1 MFTKIYDKVINYI
14 KEEYKLLIV
23 LFLILFLGLFQLP
36 YNIYMGG
43 GLIDINDRIKIENA
57 YQETGTFNMTYVK
70 SLKATI
76 PTYLLSYVFGW
87 EKESIESMKL
97 DENDNASNIWKRDLL
112 YLKEAND
119 NAIISA
125 YTKAGEDISFKKEVL
140 EILYIDKDSDTDLE
154 IGDIILEVGGNT
166 INSYQELQ
174 NVIKSYSIG
183 EKINVIIS
191 RDNKTKEGYFKV
203 RDINGEKK
211 AGLYLIKLYDYEVSK
226 KIELD
231 FSSKEGG
238 PSGGFMLSL
247 AIYNKL
253 TKEDLTKWRKIA
265 GTGTIDKNGNV
276 GEIGGVNYKVMGAD
290 AGDADVFFVPEA
302 NYEEAIKVK
311 NEKGYDLN
319 IVKVKTLDEAIEYLR
334 RN

>member
-23 LFLILFLGLFQLP
+23 LFLILFFGLFQIP
-36 YNIYMGG
+36 YNIYLGG
-43 GLIDINDRIKIENA
+43 GLIDINDRIKIEDA
-57 YQETGTFNMTYVK
+57 YKETGTFNMTYVK

-87 EKESIESMKL
+87 ERESISDMKL
-97 DENDNASNIWKRDLL
+97 DENDNATNIWKRDQL

-119 NAIISA
+119 SAIISA
-125 YTKAGEDISFKKEVL
+125 YTKAGEEVTINKELL
-140 EILYIDKDSDTDLE
+140 EVLYIDKDSDTDLE
-154 IGDIILEVGGNT
+154 IGDIILEIGGNK
-166 INSYQELQ
+166 INSYDEMREI
-174 NVIKSYSIG
+174 IKNYSFG
-183 EKINVIIS
+183 EKVTVTLSRNEKVIN
-191 RDNKTKEGYFKV
+191 GYFKV
-203 RDINGEKK
+203 REIDGEKK
-211 AGLYLIKLYDYEVSK
+211 AGLYLIKLYDYNLSK

-253 TKEDLTKWRKIA
+253 TKEDLTKGRKIA
-265 GTGTIDKNGNV
+265 GTGTIDKNGNI
-276 GEIGGVNYKVMGAD
+276 GEIGGVNYKVMGAY
-290 AGDADVFFVPEA
+290 AGDADILFVPEA
-302 NYEEAIKVK
+302 NYDEAMKVK
-311 NEKGYDLN
+311 NEKGYNLN
-319 IVKVKTLDEAIEYLR
+319 IVKIKTLDEAIEYLR